1 MSRIEITEQNAI
13 QKLSKIVHSNCVA
26 NPNGI
31 REHSGLKSDKSETF

>member
-31 REHSGLKSDKSETF
+31 REHSGLKSEKSEML